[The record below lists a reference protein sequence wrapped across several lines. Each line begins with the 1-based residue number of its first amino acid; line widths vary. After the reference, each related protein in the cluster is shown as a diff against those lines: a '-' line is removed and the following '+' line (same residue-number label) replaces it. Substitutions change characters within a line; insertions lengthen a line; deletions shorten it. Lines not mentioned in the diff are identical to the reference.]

1 VSTSAAQT
9 LYQTGRSPLPI
20 RSVVATVLLL
30 AMTIFSGA
38 AMRAVFSPV
47 QEVARLDLGL
57 SDFEISLVQ
66 GLAAAIPIALFAI
79 PLGRL
84 VDRTN
89 RKRLLVAMAATW
101 TVGSGLTV
109 VAEGFA
115 LLFIARMLA
124 GIGAVLSIPV
134 AISIAADLT
143 GPAHRGRAL
152 LLLSIGQMAGG
163 AAAFA
168 FGGWVFGFLETHAGL
183 PFGLNAWR
191 GMHLVFAAASAFLL
205 IPLVLM
211 REPARNELGEAAD
224 ASLKIALAAM
234 WRRRVF
240 LIPLFVG
247 QISVMMSDTAATIW
261 ASPVLMRDYG
271 LQPPDFAGW
280 MGAVVLISGIVGS
293 LIGGFAADAG
303 QKSRLKGGIILGAV
317 VAALF
322 SLPGTFFPLMPTV
335 TGFAVLLTLLLLTG
349 AVTGLITATTIAVV
363 IPNEIRGICL
373 GCYMVIG
380 AIVGFGIAPTAVTVI
395 SGMLGGEA
403 FIRYGLTATAF
414 VTGIASLIGFL
425 LAFRALRNEAVI
437 PAAESV

>member
-1 VSTSAAQT
+1 VSTDAIVALPAA
-9 LYQTGRSPLPI
+9 GRPPLTN

-57 SDFEISLVQ
+57 TDLEISLVQ

-89 RKRLLVAMAATW
+89 RKRLMVAMAATW
-101 TVGSGLTV
+101 TIGSGLTV
-109 VAEGFA
+109 LAEGFA

-143 GPAHRGRAL
+143 GPARRGRAL

-168 FGGWVFGFLETHAGL
+168 FGGWVFGFLETSANF

-191 GMHLVFAAASAFLL
+191 GMHLVFAAASALL
-205 IPLVLM
+205 LVPLLMM
-211 REPARNELGEAAD
+211 REPVRRELGEAAG
-224 ASLKIALAAM
+224 APLKAALAAM

-271 LQPPDFAGW
+271 LQPPEFAGW
-280 MGAVVLISGIVGS
+280 MGAVVLVSGIIGS

-303 QKSRLKGGIILGAV
+303 QKSRVQGGILIGAV
-317 VAALF
+317 IAALL
-322 SLPGTFFPLMPTV
+322 SLPGTFFPLMPTA
-335 TGFAVLLTLLLLTG
+335 TGFAILLTVLLLTG
-349 AVTGLITATTIAVV
+349 AITGLITATTIAVV
-363 IPNEIRGICL
+363 MPNEIRGICL

-380 AIVGFGIAPTAVTVI
+380 AIVGFGIAPTAVTLI
-395 SGMLGGEA
+395 SSMLGGEA
-403 FIRYGLTATAF
+403 FIRYGLTATAL
-414 VTGIASLIGFL
+414 VTGIASLLGFV
-425 LAFRALRNEAVI
+425 LAFRALRNEEVV
-437 PAAESV
+437 AASST